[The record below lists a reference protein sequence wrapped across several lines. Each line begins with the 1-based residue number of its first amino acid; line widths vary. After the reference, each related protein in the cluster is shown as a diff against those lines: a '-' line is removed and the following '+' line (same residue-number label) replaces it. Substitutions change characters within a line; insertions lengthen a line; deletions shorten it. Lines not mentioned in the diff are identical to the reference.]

1 MSEKNLGK
9 IIAVDFDGTL
19 CENAWPEIG
28 APRQAVIDYVLEEQR
43 KGARLILWTNRS
55 GVPLS
60 AAVKWSAER
69 GVVFDA
75 INENLLDVI
84 DAFGNDCRKVFAHE
98 YIDDRAIP
106 MPGEHHGLTV
116 FGLVNEAHSNA
127 VKHGFWDTPPEFGT
141 SIALIHSE
149 LSEALEEVRAG
160 NRIRPGEETPS
171 VYYSGGGY
179 VSTQP
184 TACCKKPEG
193 YATEL
198 ADAVIRIADLCGHL
212 GIDLEAVIREKM
224 EYNATRPKMH
234 GKNF

>member
-19 CENAWPEIG
+19 CENVWPEIG

-55 GVPLS
+55 GIPLS
-60 AAVKWSAER
+60 AAVKWCAEQ
-69 GVVFDA
+69 GIVFDA
-75 INENLLDVI
+75 DNENLLDVI
-84 DAFGNDCRKVFAHE
+84 DAFGNDCRKVFANE

-106 MPGEHHGLTV
+106 MPGEYHGLTV
-116 FGLVNEAHSNA
+116 FGLVNEAHANA

-141 SIALIHSE
+141 SISLIHSE

-160 NRIRPGEETPS
+160 NRIRPEEPTPP

-179 VSTQP
+179 VSTAP

-198 ADAVIRIADLCGHL
+198 ADAVIRIADLCGYL

-224 EYNATRPKMH
+224 KYNATRPKMH